1 MALTEL
7 ALKNLKPKDKRYLV
21 RDDQGLYIEVN
32 TTGRKYWKVRYM
44 VDGKARKVSLGEYP
58 EVGLKDAR
66 QKRDGIR
73 GMVVTGEEPQSP
85 AKTFREVAAEWYE
98 THIKDVRSDR
108 HAETVISRLE
118 RFLYP
123 KLGDKI
129 VKEISAPDVLGI
141 LKALQNAGTV
151 ETAHRVKQIAGQ
163 VFRYAIAIG
172 EGERDV
178 TADLRGALKPNIH
191 GHHGTAKTPQEA
203 RAVIL
208 AIDAY
213 RGGAIVKN
221 ALWFS
226 AYTFARPGE
235 VRRAEWAEIDF
246 EAAEWRIPAEKM
258 KARKVHIVPLVT
270 QTLAVLRDMEALTGH
285 GCYVFPS
292 PRAYNKGNIPMS
304 ENAITSALR
313 RMGFEKDQMTAHG
326 FRAMANTLLYEQGWP
341 PDVVERQMAH
351 MIGSNVRQ
359 AYDYSQLLDK
369 RREMM
374 RAWADWLDG
383 LKGGGA
389 A

>member
-7 ALKNLKPKDKRYLV
+7 ALKNLKPRNKRYLV

-32 TTGRKYWKVRYM
+32 PTGRKYWKVRYM
-44 VDGKARKVSLGEYP
+44 VDGKAHKVSLGEYP
-58 EVGLKDAR
+58 YIGLRDAR
-66 QKRDGIR
+66 QKRDEARGII
-73 GMVVTGEEPQSP
+73 VTGEEPRSP
-85 AKTFREVAAEWYE
+85 DKTFREVAAEWYG
-98 THIKDVRSDR
+98 THIKGVRSDR

-123 KLGDKI
+123 RLGDKT
-129 VKEISAPDVLGI
+129 VREISAPDVLDI
-141 LKALQNAGTV
+141 LRALQNSGIV

-163 VFRYAIAIG
+163 VFRYAIAVG
-172 EGERDV
+172 EGERDI
-178 TADLRGALKPNIH
+178 TADLRGALKPNVH
-191 GHHGTAKTPQEA
+191 RHHGAAKTPQEA

-213 RGGAIVKN
+213 SGGPVVKN
-221 ALWFS
+221 AMQFS

-235 VRRAEWAEIDF
+235 VRHAEWVEIDF

-258 KARKVHIVPLVT
+258 KARKVHIVPLVS
-270 QTLAVLRDMEALTGH
+270 QTISILRDMKTLTGH

-292 PRAYNKGNIPMS
+292 PRAYKRGDVPMS

-313 RMGFEKDQMTAHG
+313 RMGFEKDQMSAHG

-351 MIGSNVRQ
+351 TVGSNVRQ

-374 RAWADWLDG
+374 QAWANWLDG
-383 LKGGGA
+383 LR
-389 A
+389 